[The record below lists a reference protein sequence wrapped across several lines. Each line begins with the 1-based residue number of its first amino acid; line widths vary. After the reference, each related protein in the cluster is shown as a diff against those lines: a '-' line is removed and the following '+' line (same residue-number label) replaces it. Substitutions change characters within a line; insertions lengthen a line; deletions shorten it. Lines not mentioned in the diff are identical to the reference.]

1 MFGKIISGS
10 LLICGT
16 TIGAGMLGI
25 PLVTA
30 AAGFGPGLLATCL
43 VWLFMLATGFLFL
56 EATLWMSEGSNL
68 LSMSYRLLGARGRAL
83 AGVFF
88 VFLYYSLMIAY
99 FSAGAPILG
108 GALTSLSGITLPPTF
123 VSLIFGLIFGVVVA
137 ISPKSI
143 DRTNVI
149 LSVAMVMMW
158 LGLIGVGSQ
167 EVEMVRLKKSQWGA
181 FSLTFPVLFG
191 AFGFH
196 NVIPSLC
203 FYLKKDVKILKL
215 CMIIGTII
223 PLIVYIVWQWL
234 IIGSI
239 PSESIAETLKQ
250 GLPVTQALRAVT
262 GCPSVL
268 WLGNAF
274 AFFAIVTSILGVSFS
289 MVDFLG
295 DGLKIQ
301 KRSGVNRVILTLI
314 TYVPPFFFA
323 AINPYIFDTALGIAG
338 GLGEALLNG
347 LLPVG
352 LVWAGRYQ
360 MNLQGEPL
368 LRGGRPMLILL
379 GILSLMVMGLEIGIL
394 WGVKFL

>member
-1 MFGKIISGS
+1 MFGKVISGS

-30 AAGFGPGLLATCL
+30 AAGFYPGLLATCL

-56 EATLWMSEGSNL
+56 EATLWMKEGSNI
-68 LSMSYRLLGARGRAL
+68 LSMSYRLLGSRGRAL

-99 FSAGAPILG
+99 FAAGAPLLG
-108 GALTSLSGITLPPTF
+108 AALSALLGVTLPPLLMS
-123 VSLIFGLIFGVVVA
+123 VVFGLIFGLVVA

-149 LSVAMVMMW
+149 LSVAMVATW
-158 LGLIGVGSQ
+158 LGLIGIGSEQ
-167 EVEMVRLKKSQWGA
+167 VEFVRLEKSHWGA
-181 FSLTFPVLFG
+181 FSFAFPILFG

-203 FYLKKDVKILKL
+203 FYLKKDIKILRL
-215 CMIIGTII
+215 CMFIGTVI

-239 PSESIAETLKQ
+239 PSESLAQTLKK
-250 GLPVTQALRAVT
+250 GLPVTQALHAVT
-262 GCPSVL
+262 GYSSVL
-268 WLGNAF
+268 WFGNAF

-301 KRSGVNRVILTLI
+301 KRSGLNRVILTLM
-314 TYVPPFFFA
+314 TYIPPFFFA
-323 AINPYIFDTALGIAG
+323 AINPHIFDTALGIAG
-338 GLGEALLNG
+338 GFGEALLNG
-347 LLPVG
+347 LLPVA
-352 LVWAGRYQ
+352 LVWAGRYK
-360 MNLQGEPL
+360 MNLGGKPL
-368 LRGGRPMLILL
+368 LKGGRLMLVVL
-379 GILSLMVMGLEIGIL
+379 GAISLVVMGLEASAL
-394 WGVKFL
+394 WFA